1 MQIKSIYDVMA
12 YSNDTSR
19 KYTVESVVNTSNLM
33 VGDEI
38 SYVGCYSY
46 DGDIDVIEVYNY
58 TTEKN
63 VILRYRALSSKVYV

>member
-46 DGDIDVIEVYNY
+46 DGDIDVIEV
-58 TTEKN
+58 K
-63 VILRYRALSSKVYV
+63 S